1 LLTVNCIPLP
11 FTEKYLDMATTID
24 LEKDIHE
31 LKQKLVTGTT
41 NNQEV
46 KEAIKKLEE
55 KKSRV
60 YIQEWLAQ

>member
-1 LLTVNCIPLP
+1 
-11 FTEKYLDMATTID
+11 MATTID